1 MRNWDYN
8 YSFKDS
14 IFKSNEDYVSS
25 SSHSI
30 QKRTDRNVFYI
41 KASLIKQLTRLEFKI
56 SNTQNLFVKVIAR
69 SVCLQDLYI

>member
-41 KASLIKQLTRLEFKI
+41 KVSLIKQLTRLEFKI